1 MIRSGVPRG
10 LELVCE
16 LGTRNWN
23 LDMIGTLWELAW
35 LRIQQESVFSLHKWF
50 ARKLLLYLQN
60 FVVNTSLFSK
70 FFDKHTSRFGLNNK
84 LEIKNNWAF
93 HWKMES
99 TPDKT
104 DKLRNYTFVEKLVTR
119 IILILL
125 LISIIK

>member
-70 FFDKHTSRFGLNNK
+70 FFDKHTSRFDLNNK